1 MNVITIP
8 EKLSKKGDL
17 IIISRSDYEDFLE
30 LKKIIPLVDL
40 SKSEKKALKEGKEE
54 IKRGE
59 YLTLD
64 QLKDELEN

>member
-64 QLKDELEN
+64 QLKDELGN